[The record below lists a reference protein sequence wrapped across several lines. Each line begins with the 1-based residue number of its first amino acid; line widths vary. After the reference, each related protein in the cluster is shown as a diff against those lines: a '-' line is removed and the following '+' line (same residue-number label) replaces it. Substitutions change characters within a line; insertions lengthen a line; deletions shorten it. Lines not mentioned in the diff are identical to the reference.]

1 MLFLHSPNFIY
12 FYTMASQQ
20 HKGKQVA
27 LDFGPLAATTLS
39 TQLDAYVGQKILIL
53 VDENTQQHCL
63 DYLLTSFEQL
73 AQAEILVI
81 PAGEESKSIELAVQL
96 WDLLLAYEVTK
107 KDLLICLGGGVVT
120 DMGGFIASTYKRGLD
135 VIMIPTT
142 LLCMVDAAIGGKNGI
157 DFKGF
162 KNMIGCNKQPLHIF
176 IDPAFLHTLPTE
188 ELRSGWAEC
197 IKHALINGPELWQ
210 QVQKITPFIDWE
222 NFQLDSAIFWELILT
237 KIQIVEQDP
246 LETNLRK
253 VLNLGHT
260 IGHALEAHQ
269 LQIDAPI
276 AHGHA
281 VAWGILI
288 EAMIATNQGVM
299 LEKDL
304 NSIHE
309 LIAAIYT
316 PLRWDQL
323 NVAALAVYLDQD
335 KKNQDQLWRY
345 VALQKAGVY
354 EMNSV
359 IHSQELDAA
368 LKALQSMK

>member
-1 MLFLHSPNFIY
+1 
-12 FYTMASQQ
+12 MASQQ
-20 HKGKQVA
+20 YNGKQVT
-27 LDFGPLAATTLS
+27 LDFGPLGATS
-39 TQLDAYVGQKILIL
+39 FANKLDAYAGQKILIL

-73 AQAEILVI
+73 AQAEVLVI
-81 PAGEESKSIELAVQL
+81 PPGEESKSIELVVQL

-107 KDLLICLGGGVVT
+107 KDLLLCLGGGVVT
-120 DMGGFIASTYKRGLD
+120 DIGGFIASTYKRGID

-157 DFKGF
+157 DFQGV
-162 KNMIGCNKQPLHIF
+162 KNIIGCTKQAQHIF
-176 IDPAFLHTLPTE
+176 IDPAFLSTLPIN

-210 QVQKITPFIDWE
+210 RLQKISPIIDWA
-222 NFQLDSAIFWELILT
+222 NFQLDSALFWELILT

-246 LETNLRK
+246 LELNLRK

-260 IGHALEAHQ
+260 LGHAIEAHQ
-269 LQIDAPI
+269 LQINAPI
-276 AHGHA
+276 THGNA

-288 EAMIATNQGVM
+288 EAMIAAQQG
-299 LEKDL
+299 LLSESDL
-304 NSIHE
+304 IEISALVKSIFE
-309 LIAAIYT
+309 
-316 PLRWDQL
+316 PLKWEQL
-323 NVAALAVYLDQD
+323 NVAVLSAFLDQD
-335 KKNQDQLWRY
+335 KKNQDQKWRY
-345 VALQKAGVY
+345 VALKKAGEY

-359 IHSQELDAA
+359 IHPHELDAA

>member
-1 MLFLHSPNFIY
+1 
-12 FYTMASQQ
+12 MASQQ
-20 HKGKQVA
+20 HNGKQVA
-27 LDFGPLAATTLS
+27 LDFGPLAATTFS

-53 VDENTQQHCL
+53 VDENTQQYCL

-81 PAGEESKSIELAVQL
+81 PPGEESKSIELAVQL

-135 VIMIPTT
+135 FIMIPTT

-157 DFKGF
+157 DFQGV
-162 KNMIGCNKQPLHIF
+162 KNIIGCTKQPKHIYV
-176 IDPAFLHTLPTE
+176 DPAFLYTLSAE

-197 IKHALINGPELWQ
+197 IKHSLINGPELWQ

-222 NFQLDSAIFWELILT
+222 NFQLDSALFWELILT

-246 LETNLRK
+246 SEMNLRK

-260 IGHALEAHQ
+260 VGHALEAHQ

-299 LEKDL
+299 RDNEL
-304 NSIHE
+304 NSIQE
-309 LIAAIYT
+309 LIAAFYA
-316 PLRWDQL
+316 PLSWEKLD
-323 NVAALAVYLDQD
+323 VAALATYLDQD
-335 KKNQDQLWRY
+335 KKNQDQKWRY

-354 EMNSV
+354 EKNSV
-359 IHSQELDAA
+359 MNSQELDAA
-368 LKALQSMK
+368 LKSLQSMK

>member
-1 MLFLHSPNFIY
+1 
-12 FYTMASQQ
+12 MASQQ
-20 HKGKQVA
+20 YKGTQVT

-39 TQLDAYVGQKILIL
+39 SQLDAYVGQKILIL

-63 DYLLTSFEQL
+63 DYLITSFEQL

-81 PAGEESKSIELAVQL
+81 PPGEESKSIELAVQL

-157 DFKGF
+157 DFQGM
-162 KNMIGCNKQPLHIF
+162 KNIIGCTKQPKNIYV
-176 IDPAFLHTLPTE
+176 DPAFLYTLPTE

-222 NFQLDSAIFWELILT
+222 NFQLDSPLFWELILT
-237 KIQIVEQDP
+237 KVQIVEQDP

-269 LQIDAPI
+269 LQMDAPI

-281 VAWGILI
+281 VAWGILL

-299 LEKDL
+299 LENEL

-309 LIAAIYT
+309 LIGAIFT
-316 PLRWDQL
+316 PLRWEHFD
-323 NVAALAVYLDQD
+323 VATLAVYLDQD
-335 KKNQDQLWRY
+335 KKNQDQKWRY

-354 EMNSV
+354 ELNSV
-359 IHSQELDAA
+359 IHSQELHAA